1 MTKLLP
7 ILLCSILLSA
17 ELEVDG
23 NLKVTGTIQ
32 NDSLAHVIANQQQ
45 QISALET
52 LITQLQAQINNLLT
66 NGDCNEAD
74 PGIQFLDVCG
84 ICGGEAETDIDC
96 NSALYFDG
104 EDDYVIFDD
113 SDDWTLGNTDFT
125 ISIWFLLNEYS
136 SSGHE
141 PLLGQNED
149 ENGWIL
155 YLLANEIWFG
165 SKLNGNWNEAHVPW
179 IPQLNTRYNLVCVKN
194 NESITFYVDGGLI
207 NNFPCNL
214 PLPNLSG
221 SLVFATYF
229 PSDIDIFLNGKM
241 DDVQIWHKE
250 FSQQEIE
257 SNIFIETS
265 GTEASLVGYW
275 NFNNP
280 GSNIL
285 HDHSG
290 NENHGTIYGA
300 TWVGSE

>member
-7 ILLCSILLSA
+7 ILLMSILLSA

-23 NLKVTGTIQ
+23 DLKVTGTVESVTI
-32 NDSLAHVIANQQQ
+32 DSLNQRIAD
-45 QISALET
+45 LE
-52 LITQLQAQINNLLT
+52 LMIAQLQSQMNNLLT
-66 NGDCNEAD
+66 NGDCSEAD
-74 PGIQFLDVCG
+74 PGTQLLDACG
-84 ICGGEAETDIDC
+84 ICGGESETDIDC

-125 ISIWFLLNEYS
+125 ISTWFLLNEYS
-136 SSGHE
+136 TSIHV

-155 YLLANEIWFG
+155 HLLENEIWFG
-165 SKLNGNWNEAHVPW
+165 TRVDDNWNEAHVSW
-179 IPQLNTRYNLVCVKN
+179 TPQLNTWYNLVCVKIN
-194 NESITFYVDGGLI
+194 GSISFYVDGGLI

-214 PLPNLSG
+214 SLANLSG

-229 PSDIDIFLNGKM
+229 PTDIDVFLNGNM

-257 SNIFIETS
+257 SNIFIETL
-265 GTEASLVGYW
+265 GTEAYLVGYW

-280 GSNIL
+280 GGNTL
-285 HDHSG
+285 HDGSG
-290 NENHGTIYGA
+290 NGNDGTIHGA
-300 TWVGSE
+300 TWVGR